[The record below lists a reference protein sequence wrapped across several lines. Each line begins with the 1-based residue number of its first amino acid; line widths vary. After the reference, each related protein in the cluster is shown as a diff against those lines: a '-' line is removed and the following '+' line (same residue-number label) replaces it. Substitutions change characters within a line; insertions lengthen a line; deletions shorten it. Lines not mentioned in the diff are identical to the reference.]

1 MKLLPQLRNFTRSN
15 SLIAVALATV
25 AWSQDLMDNTLET
38 GKNLFTP
45 GPLSIIA
52 AGAGGSYFAFKAED
66 QEGYRSFLPEK
77 PFDAVDKASNFVFG
91 EALPVSA
98 LSLWIAGRL
107 SDSDQIEATGEEMCR
122 GLFYTY
128 GIVQTLKL
136 TTGRARP
143 DGSNHRSF
151 PSAHAAGAA
160 CTAAI
165 LWNRY
170 GEEVGIPLSVLAL
183 YTCFSRVN
191 LEKHFPSDVIMGA
204 AIGTACGIASSM
216 VASNEEGKSISFSFS
231 LSINTQ
237 GRITP
242 GIW

>member
-1 MKLLPQLRNFTRSN
+1 MPQLRNFTRSK
-15 SLIAVALATV
+15 SLIAVVLATV
-25 AWSQDLMDNTLET
+25 AWGQDLMDNTFET
-38 GKNLFTP
+38 GGNLCATV
-45 GPLSIIA
+45 PLSVIA
-52 AGAGGSYFAFKAED
+52 VGAGGSYFAYRVED
-66 QEGYRSFLPEK
+66 HEGSRRFLPER
-77 PFDAVDKASNFVFG
+77 PFDTVDKASNFIFG

-136 TTGRARP
+136 TTGRTRP
-143 DGSNHRSF
+143 DGSNQGSF
-151 PSAHAAGAA
+151 PSAHAAGAS

-170 GEEVGIPLSVLAL
+170 GAEIGIPLSALAL
-183 YTCFSRVN
+183 YTCISRVN

-216 VASNEEGKSISFSFS
+216 VASNEEGKNISFSFS